1 MRGENAGG
9 LRATLDHA
17 MSLAT
22 IRYIF
27 GWAAFGQPTWAK
39 NCLRTVLLLS
49 LAWMPIVYADNYPSK
64 PIKII
69 VPSSAGGSMDTLAR
83 LFGEKLK
90 QAWGQPVIVDN
101 RPGATGIIGTKLGAE
116 ARPDGYT
123 LLMVGSATMAINPNV
138 FQKLPY
144 DPLKDFAPIM
154 LFVDAPILLVAHPSV
169 RAQSVKE
176 LIALAKAKPGELSFA
191 SGGNGGSQHLA
202 GELFKSMAGIDI
214 THVAYKGSAPAV
226 ADLLGGQVS
235 LMFDIMPTV
244 IAHVKA
250 GKLRAIAAAGAKR
263 SPLLPAIPTVAEAGL
278 AGYEAHTWYGIAAP
292 AKTARVLIDK
302 LHAQFKQALRT
313 PQLRS
318 RLLELGLEPVGN
330 TPQEFSAFIRSEQA
344 RYAKLVKASGVRA
357 D

>member
-1 MRGENAGG
+1 
-9 LRATLDHA
+9 
-17 MSLAT
+17 MSHAT
-22 IRYIF
+22 IRYELPRA
-27 GWAAFGQPTWAK
+27 GFGQRTWPKKTLCA
-39 NCLRTVLLLS
+39 VLLFA
-49 LAWMPIVYADNYPSK
+49 LAWTPIASADNYPSK

-69 VPSSAGGSMDTLAR
+69 VPFAAGGSMDTLAR

-101 RPGATGIIGTKLGAE
+101 RPGATGIIGTTLA
-116 ARPDGYT
+116 AQAPADGYT
-123 LLMVGSATMAINPNV
+123 LLMVASATMAINPSV
-138 FQKLPY
+138 FRKLSY

-169 RAQSVKE
+169 RAQSVKQ

-191 SGGNGGSQHLA
+191 SAGNGSAQHLA

-214 THVAYKGSAPAV
+214 THVAYKGSAPAI

-235 LMFDIMPTV
+235 LMFDVMPTV
-244 IAHVKA
+244 IEHVKA

-263 SPLLPAIPTVAEAGL
+263 SPLLPEIPTIAEAGL
-278 AGYEAHTWYGIAAP
+278 ADFEAHSWYGIAAP
-292 AKTARVLIDK
+292 AKTPRMLVDK

-330 TPQEFSAFIRSEQA
+330 TPQEFNALIQSEQA
-344 RYAKLVKASGVRA
+344 RYAKLVKAAGVRA

>member
-1 MRGENAGG
+1 
-9 LRATLDHA
+9 
-17 MSLAT
+17 MSRAT
-22 IRYIF
+22 IRYQLRQTN
-27 GWAAFGQPTWAK
+27 FGQRTWPK
-39 NCLRTVLLLS
+39 NTLCALLL
-49 LAWMPIVYADNYPSK
+49 LALTWTPIAYADTYPSK
-64 PIKII
+64 PMKII
-69 VPSSAGGSMDTLAR
+69 VPFSAGGSMDTLAR

-101 RPGATGIIGTKLGAE
+101 RPGATGIIGTQFAAE
-116 ARPDGYT
+116 APADGYT
-123 LLMVGSATMAINPNV
+123 LLMVASATMAINPSV
-138 FQKLPY
+138 FRKLSY

-176 LIALAKAKPGELSFA
+176 LIALAKARPGELSFA
-191 SGGNGGSQHLA
+191 SAGNGSSQHLA

-214 THVAYKGSAPAV
+214 THVAYKGSAPAI

-235 LMFDIMPTV
+235 LMFDVMPTV
-244 IAHVKA
+244 IGHVKA

-263 SPLLPAIPTVAEAGL
+263 SPLLPEIPTVAEAGL
-278 AGYEAHTWYGIAAP
+278 AGFEAHSWYGIAAP
-292 AKTARVLIDK
+292 AKTPRMLVDK

-313 PQLRS
+313 PQLHS

-330 TPQEFSAFIRSEQA
+330 TPQEFSALIRSEQA

>member
-1 MRGENAGG
+1 MSRATIVCKLRRASFSRRTWPKNT
-9 LRATLDHA
+9 LRALLV
-17 MSLAT
+17 LA
-22 IRYIF
+22 
-27 GWAAFGQPTWAK
+27 
-39 NCLRTVLLLS
+39 
-49 LAWMPIVYADNYPSK
+49 LAWTPITYADNYPSK

-69 VPSSAGGSMDTLAR
+69 VPFSAGGSMDTLAR

-101 RPGATGIIGTKLGAE
+101 RPGATGIIGTKLA
-116 ARPDGYT
+116 AQAPADGYT
-123 LLMVGSATMAINPNV
+123 LLMVASATMAINPSV
-138 FQKLPY
+138 FRKLPY

-176 LIALAKAKPGELSFA
+176 LIALAKAQPGELSFA
-191 SGGNGGSQHLA
+191 SAGNGSSQHLA

-214 THVAYKGSAPAV
+214 THVAYKGSAPAT

-235 LMFDIMPTV
+235 LMFDVMPTV

-263 SPLLPAIPTVAEAGL
+263 SPLLPEIQTVAEAGI
-278 AGYEAHTWYGIAAP
+278 AGYEAHSWYGIAAP
-292 AKTARVLIDK
+292 AKTPSVRIEK
-302 LHAQFKQALRT
+302 LHAQFKQALRR
-313 PQLRS
+313 PQLQS

-330 TPQEFSAFIRSEQA
+330 TPQEFRALIRSEQA
-344 RYAKLVKASGVRA
+344 RYAKLVKTSGVRA

>member
-1 MRGENAGG
+1 
-9 LRATLDHA
+9 
-17 MSLAT
+17 MSHAT
-22 IRYIF
+22 IRCALPRASF
-27 GWAAFGQPTWAK
+27 GRRTWPK
-39 NCLRTVLLLS
+39 NTLRALLLFA
-49 LAWMPIVYADNYPSK
+49 LAWTPIANADNYPSK

-69 VPSSAGGSMDTLAR
+69 VPFAAGGSMDTLAR

-101 RPGATGIIGTKLGAE
+101 RPGATGIIGTTLA
-116 ARPDGYT
+116 AQAPADGYT
-123 LLMVGSATMAINPNV
+123 LLMVASATMAINPSV
-138 FQKLPY
+138 FRKLPY

-176 LIALAKAKPGELSFA
+176 LIALAKAQPGELSFA
-191 SGGNGGSQHLA
+191 SAGNGSSQHLA

-214 THVAYKGSAPAV
+214 THVAYKGSTPAI

-235 LMFDIMPTV
+235 LMFDVMPTV
-244 IAHVKA
+244 IGHVKA
-250 GKLRAIAAAGAKR
+250 GKLKAIAAAGAKR
-263 SPLLPAIPTVAEAGL
+263 SPLLPEIPTVAEAGL
-278 AGYEAHTWYGIAAP
+278 AGYEAHSWYGIAAP
-292 AKTARVLIDK
+292 AKTPPALIDK

-313 PQLRS
+313 PQMRN

-330 TPQEFSAFIRSEQA
+330 TPQEFSALIRSEQA
-344 RYAKLVKASGVRA
+344 RYAKLVKISGVRA

>member
-1 MRGENAGG
+1 
-9 LRATLDHA
+9 
-17 MSLAT
+17 MSLAK
-22 IRYIF
+22 IRYEF
-27 GWAAFGQPTWAK
+27 RWAGFRQRTWAK
-39 NCLRTVLLLS
+39 NRLRTFLLLA
-49 LAWMPIVYADNYPSK
+49 LAWIPLSYADNYPSK

-69 VPSSAGGSMDTLAR
+69 VPFSAGGSMDTLAR
-83 LFGEKLK
+83 LFGEQLK
-90 QAWGQPVIVDN
+90 QVWGQTVIVDN

-116 ARPDGYT
+116 AQPDGYT
-123 LLMVGSATMAINPNV
+123 LLMVASATMAINPSV
-138 FQKLPY
+138 FKKLSY

-191 SGGNGGSQHLA
+191 SAGNGRLQHLA

-214 THVAYKGSAPAV
+214 THVAYKGSAPAT

-235 LMFDIMPTV
+235 LMFDVMPTV
-244 IAHVKA
+244 IGHVKA
-250 GKLRAIAAAGAKR
+250 GKLKAIAAAGAKR
-263 SPLLPAIPTVAEAGL
+263 SPLLPGIPTVAEAGL
-278 AGYEAHTWYGIAAP
+278 AGYEAHSWYGIAAP
-292 AKTARVLIDK
+292 AKTPRALIDK
-302 LHAQFKQALRT
+302 LHVQFKQAIQT
-313 PQLRS
+313 PQLHS

-330 TPQEFSAFIRSEQA
+330 TPQEFSALIRSEQA